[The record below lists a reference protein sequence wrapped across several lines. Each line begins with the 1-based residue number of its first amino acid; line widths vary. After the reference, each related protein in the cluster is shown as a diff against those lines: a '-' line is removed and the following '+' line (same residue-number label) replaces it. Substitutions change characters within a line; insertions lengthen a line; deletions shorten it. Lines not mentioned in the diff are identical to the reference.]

1 MAGDKFDLPVFVD
14 VELPFAIFVFFG
26 EGPCIFLL
34 NSQLNPPHFRETCPR
49 SHNNLSRSEG
59 LHPSPEKVLT
69 LLYLQR
75 ILESPIFLISKG
87 LSEYCHGEVELLD
100 FLYCFVGVEFAA
112 CVGASAVAVV
122 AVVDGEG
129 GFGWAVL
136 LAGVCCCL
144 QLREFPVI
152 VGEKAVTGVEE
163 LKVVFIEGRLPGEI
177 SVMLD
182 RIVPH

>member
-1 MAGDKFDLPVFVD
+1 M
-14 VELPFAIFVFFG
+14 
-26 EGPCIFLL
+26 
-34 NSQLNPPHFRETCPR
+34 
-49 SHNNLSRSEG
+49 
-59 LHPSPEKVLT
+59 
-69 LLYLQR
+69 
-75 ILESPIFLISKG
+75 
-87 LSEYCHGEVELLD
+87 
-100 FLYCFVGVEFAA
+100 GVEFAA

-136 LAGVCCCL
+136 LAGVCCYL

-152 VGEKAVTGVEE
+152 VGEEAVTGVEE